1 MSLIHN
7 ERTKLLAN
15 GFNTAAT
22 SCFTVGVLAPT
33 VAVFYKVGPGPFPI
47 GSVFV
52 GTLIWLS
59 IASFLHYCG
68 RRILGGL
75 KP

>member
-7 ERTKLLAN
+7 ERTKLSAAAL
-15 GFNTAAT
+15 NTAAT
-22 SCFTVGVLAPT
+22 SCFTVGVLAPM
-33 VAVFYKVGPGPFPI
+33 AAAFYNIGPGR
-47 GSVFV
+47 GSFQSVAF
-52 GTLIWLS
+52 GALIWLS
-59 IASFLHYCG
+59 AASFLHYHG